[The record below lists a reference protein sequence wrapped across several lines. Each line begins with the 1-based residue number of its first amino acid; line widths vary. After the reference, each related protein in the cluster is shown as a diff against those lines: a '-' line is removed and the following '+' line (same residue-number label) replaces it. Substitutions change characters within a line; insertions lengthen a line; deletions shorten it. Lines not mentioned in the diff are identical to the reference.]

1 MNVMNDFFQENK
13 RILFILI
20 GFLALFALVLTFF
33 ILRPQ
38 INDLKKEEQK
48 VAQAREQEKI
58 LQNQLDGL
66 DDDPTNI
73 DVEQLLLEKQV
84 PTERNIDEY
93 ILSLQKLEQYAN
105 SHIEQVRFTYD
116 SSIDVLDE
124 DEDETDEATIQ
135 EAEEEL
141 TDEFGEDFF
150 NEEQPPTFLKEI
162 PEGLEVI
169 TVNVVAIVPSYEE
182 LVNLVRAIE
191 DQDRISIVSRMRAA
205 FQTDEEELFDDEEE
219 LIGLEF
225 DVTTFYYAD

>member
-1 MNVMNDFFQENK
+1 M
-13 RILFILI
+13 I
-20 GFLALFALVLTFF
+20 GFFALFALVLTFF
-33 ILRPQ
+33 IVRPQ
-38 INDLKKEEQK
+38 IDDLKKEEEK
-48 VAQAREQEKI
+48 VAQARAQEKA

-66 DDDPTNI
+66 DDESTNI

-84 PTERNIDEY
+84 PTAPNIDEY
-93 ILSLQKLEQYAN
+93 ILSLQQLEQYAN

-124 DEDETDEATIQ
+124 DEDEEETDDATIQ
-135 EAEEEL
+135 EAEEALEEEL

-150 NEEQPPTFLKEI
+150 DGEQPPTFLKEI
-162 PEGLEVI
+162 PDGLEVI

-225 DVTTFYYAD
+225 EVTTFYYAE

>member
-1 MNVMNDFFQENK
+1 MLCFF
-13 RILFILI
+13 
-20 GFLALFALVLTFF
+20 ALFALVLTFF
-33 ILRPQ
+33 IVRPQ
-38 INDLKKEEQK
+38 IDDLKKKEEK
-48 VAQAREQEKI
+48 VAQARAQEKA

-66 DDDPTNI
+66 DDESTNI

-84 PTERNIDEY
+84 PTEPNIDEY
-93 ILSLQKLEQYAN
+93 ILSLQQLEQYAN

-124 DEDETDEATIQ
+124 DEDEEETDDATIQ
-135 EAEEEL
+135 EAEEALEEEL

-150 NEEQPPTFLKEI
+150 DEEQPPTFLKEI
-162 PEGLEVI
+162 PDGLEVI

-225 DVTTFYYAD
+225 EVTTFYYAE